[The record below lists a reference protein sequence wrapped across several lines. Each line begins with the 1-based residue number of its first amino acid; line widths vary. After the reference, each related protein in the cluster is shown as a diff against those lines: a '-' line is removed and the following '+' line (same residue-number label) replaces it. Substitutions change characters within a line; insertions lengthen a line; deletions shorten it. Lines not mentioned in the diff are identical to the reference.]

1 MRRSS
6 PCKSPMPGPSAST
19 LRWRGLASIVLA
31 TLSIAACAD
40 PCKDL
45 EKKVCE
51 DPKYLKAHKKHCD
64 LMQDQDRREN
74 LPKDACKG
82 ILDFLTKR

>member
-1 MRRSS
+1 MKRSLRRS
-6 PCKSPMPGPSAST
+6 
-19 LRWRGLASIVLA
+19 VLPLVVA
-31 TLSIAACAD
+31 VLSLAACSD

-64 LMQDQDRREN
+64 LMQDQDRRES
-74 LPKDACKG
+74 LPKEACKG
-82 ILDFLTKR
+82 ILDFVTKR